1 MAKSEK
7 STTTPSRPAPARKQA
22 SSAAPSTSKN
32 QRSILGFFSKAPT
45 AGLPLLKKQAS
56 PPATLEGA
64 QTDGPTAAKA
74 PAGKAVGKVGKGVK
88 KMDRT
93 PVASSDVIEPP
104 SSEGG
109 VDKNGGLQSSPSRRA
124 KKPVSYQEPDEDDE
138 DDEAPVA
145 SRRSKSKKKV
155 IESDDDDDEDV
166 FVGEVDEESDD
177 DGEFSRR
184 AFRSEIDADVNQ

>member
-64 QTDGPTAAKA
+64 QTDDPAAARTPAAKA
-74 PAGKAVGKVGKGVK
+74 AGKVGKGVK

-104 SSEGG
+104 SSQGG
-109 VDKNGGLQSSPSRRA
+109 GDKNGGLQSSPSRRA

-138 DDEAPVA
+138 DDEAPVT
-145 SRRSKSKKKV
+145 SRRSKPRKKV

-166 FVGEVDEESDD
+166 FVGEADEESDD

>member
-7 STTTPSRPAPARKQA
+7 STTTPSRPAPARKQG

-32 QRSILGFFSKAPT
+32 QRSILGFFSKTPT

-56 PPATLEGA
+56 PPATLESA
-64 QTDGPTAAKA
+64 QTDGAVARTPVE
-74 PAGKAVGKVGKGVK
+74 KAVGKVGKGVK

-104 SSEGG
+104 SSQGEG
-109 VDKNGGLQSSPSRRA
+109 DKNGVLQSSPSRRA
-124 KKPVSYQEPDEDDE
+124 KKPLSYAEPDEDDE
-138 DDEAPVA
+138 DDEAPA
-145 SRRSKSKKKV
+145 TARRNKSRKKV
-155 IESDDDDDEDV
+155 IESDDDDEDV
-166 FVGEVDEESDD
+166 FVGEGDDASDD

-184 AFRSEIDADVNQ
+184 AFRSENRC